1 MFSIS
6 DVIRNVIEIGT
17 GFHFLF
23 FVFTIAFIFK
33 IGIAISLLLNNKSPN
48 KAKLQ
53 LTLLLIA
60 IVGAILI
67 NFTWIL
73 KTAHKTF
80 FSSLDERILM
90 FCIRITWAIITLYYH
105 VLAVFIESLLKQK
118 NILQNIRQK
127 ILIPISSVLFL
138 FFICLAFV
146 QFNTPMHRPLIELWA
161 IKLAP
166 YYFLFALLLVSLL
179 VSLVKLRSSEIPRI
193 LKKQFNILVKVLFFP
208 IIITEFIHFY
218 PIKSLYVGRRYT
230 ITAISLSLL
239 TYALYHCMKKII
251 GLRFLNLKSHVQ
263 SPNKLYFANYFK
275 NILEKFSNITNT
287 RELIHITKSF
297 FKEAFSIPIGK
308 THLYIIKPHTK
319 EKDEEGEEEE
329 IITLTQDE
337 SAVEAFLSTQD
348 ETSKIKKF
356 LIKNK
361 IVINDELAFSNFY
374 KEEEKIAKI
383 VTFLNHLN
391 ADIFIPIYE
400 NHKMI
405 AYIIVE
411 RFARIPTSS
420 KTHEFY
426 SSMERDQMIIFANY
440 LGNIINILKTKNL
453 NHVIKKEKN
462 LHDTLHNKEKE
473 IAQYKESIRFFLKS
487 NKEKNIGII
496 SYKNRMFT
504 PINQAAQ
511 TFVPINLNTHSG
523 HPMSKAIKQIANQV
537 IKYKSPQKCFIKNN
551 TGEKLVVSGIPNIE
565 KNNVIIT
572 VKYPEI
578 ADILQNKISIL
589 KDPKN
594 WEYLLYLETT
604 EYGKIINKFIPSNSE
619 SFLNFKIELLKCA
632 LNNKTLLL
640 NIPEDDIMPVVEIL
654 HHISQRETLE
664 ILEVRKQYK
673 DFHIPIKLFGI
684 NPIFGITNKDIPL
697 LEKLDKT
704 GTLLIKNVEFIDPE
718 TQDYILDYIKYGRY
732 KTFKG
737 YNREKS
743 DVRMILSASQDLQT
757 CIQENKISQAFL
769 SELRKNQITLPLI
782 HELPEEEILDFAYKI
797 TKQAIKTD
805 ELHHILELTDADKK
819 RIIKSK
825 PTSIAELKTK
835 VQQILV
841 KKSQKQSIYDEAEFD
856 PAYNLTDPRIIEAA
870 RLGKHALRD
879 PKIMALLWS
888 KLKSQNKI
896 SNLLGVNRSS
906 VNRRCKEYNLT

>member
-6 DVIRNVIEIGT
+6 DVIHNVIEIGT
-17 GFHFLF
+17 GFNFLF
-23 FVFTIAFIFK
+23 FVFTVAFTFK
-33 IGIAISLLLNNKSPN
+33 IGIVINLLLNTKSQQ

-53 LTLLLIA
+53 LSLLLLA
-60 IVGAILI
+60 IMGAILV

-80 FSSLDERILM
+80 LPSLDQRILM
-90 FCIRITWAIITLYYH
+90 FCIRITWAIITLHYH
-105 VLAVFIESLLKQK
+105 ALAVFIESLLKGK
-118 NILQNIRQK
+118 NVLQNVRQK

-146 QFNTPMHRPLIELWA
+146 QFNTPMQRPLIELWV

-166 YYFLFALLLVSLL
+166 YYFLFALLLVSLF

-208 IIITEFIHFY
+208 IVLTEFIHFY

-230 ITAISLSLL
+230 ITAVSLTLL

-263 SPNKLYFANYFK
+263 SQDKLYFVNYFK
-275 NILEKFSNITNT
+275 TILEKFSYITNT
-287 RELIHITKSF
+287 RELVHITKSF

-308 THLYIIKPHTK
+308 THLYIIRPNNK
-319 EKDEEGEEEE
+319 ENQEEEMV
-329 IITLTQDE
+329 TLTPDE
-337 SAVEAFLSTQD
+337 STVEAFLSTQD
-348 ETSKIKKF
+348 EASRVKKF
-356 LIKNK
+356 LMKHK

-374 KEEEKIAKI
+374 KEEQTSTKI

-411 RFARIPTSS
+411 RFARISTGN
-420 KTHEFY
+420 KHHEFY

-440 LGNIINILKTKNL
+440 LGNIINPLKTKNL
-453 NHVIKKEKN
+453 NHIIKKEKD
-462 LHDTLHNKEKE
+462 LHDRLHSKEKE
-473 IAQYKESIRFFLKS
+473 ITQYKESIRSFLK
-487 NKEKNIGII
+487 NNNAKNIGIF
-496 SYKNRMFT
+496 SYKNRIFT

-523 HPMSKAIKQIANQV
+523 HPISKAIKKIASQV
-537 IKYKSPQKCFIKNN
+537 IKYKSPQKCFIKNISS
-551 TGEKLVVSGIPNIE
+551 EKLVVSGILNIE

-572 VKYPEI
+572 VRHPEI
-578 ADILQNKISIL
+578 ADILQDKISIL

-604 EYGKIINKFIPSNSE
+604 EYGKIINTFIPSNSE
-619 SFLNFKIELLKCA
+619 NFLNFKIELLKGA
-632 LNNKTLLL
+632 LHNQAILL

-654 HHISQRETLE
+654 HHMSQRETLE
-664 ILEVRKQYK
+664 ILEVKKHYK
-673 DFHIPIKLFGI
+673 NFYIPIKLFGV
-684 NPIFGITNKDIPL
+684 NPIFGIANKDIPL
-697 LEKLDKT
+697 LEKLNKT

-743 DVRMILSASQDLQT
+743 DVRIILSASQELHSYM
-757 CIQENKISQAFL
+757 QENKNAQTFL
-769 SELRKNQITLPLI
+769 GELRKNQITLPPI
-782 HELPEEEILDFAYKI
+782 HELPEEEILDFAYNI
-797 TKQAIKTD
+797 AKQAIKTD
-805 ELHHILELTDADKK
+805 EFHHILELTETDKK

-825 PTSIAELKTK
+825 PISISNLKNK

-841 KKSQKQSIYDEAEFD
+841 KKSQKQSIYDETQFD
-856 PAYNLTDPRIIEAA
+856 PAYNLTDPQIIEAA

-879 PKIMALLWS
+879 PKIMGLLWG

-896 SNLLGVNRSS
+896 ANLLGVNRSS
-906 VNRRCKEYNLT
+906 VNRRCKEYNLI